1 MSHASKIEYLT
12 GSGEY
17 AGTDGQGRPW
27 KLSREELICAIESGR
42 MTCYVTFEGHAH
54 LVTLKRDGSGGKSLV
69 TFLGSVEELPLP
81 RQS

>member
-1 MSHASKIEYLT
+1 
-12 GSGEY
+12 
-17 AGTDGQGRPW
+17 
-27 KLSREELICAIESGR
+27 

-69 TFLGSVEELPLP
+69 TFLGSVEGLPLP